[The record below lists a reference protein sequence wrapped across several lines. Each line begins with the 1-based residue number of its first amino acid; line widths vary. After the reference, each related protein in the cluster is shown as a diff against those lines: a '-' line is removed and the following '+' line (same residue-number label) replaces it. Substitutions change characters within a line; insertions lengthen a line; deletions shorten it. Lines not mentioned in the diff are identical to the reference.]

1 MAAVLST
8 TGAGGWVSVPYR
20 GPLGP
25 MTLAARYDPG
35 RGRAGLAGVWFDGQ
49 RHDRAGLP
57 PAAGGPEP
65 AGQVSG
71 LGSAPT
77 AGGPE
82 LAGVLAHAA
91 GWLDAYF
98 RRAWQAPDEAGLV
111 LAPVGTAFQREV
123 WAALGEV
130 PLGETTTYGALA
142 RTLAARTGR
151 PVSARA
157 VGGAVGRNPLSI
169 VVPCHRV
176 VGADGSLTGYAG
188 GVERKRWLL
197 EHEAAVPWVC
207 VTGL

>member
-1 MAAVLST
+1 MAAVLSS
-8 TGAGGWVSVPYR
+8 TGAGGWLSVPYR

-35 RGRAGLAGVWFDGQ
+35 RGCAGLAGVWFDGQ

-57 PAAGGPEP
+57 PAAGGPE
-65 AGQVSG
+65 
-71 LGSAPT
+71 
-77 AGGPE
+77 

-91 GWLDAYF
+91 GWLDACF

-157 VGGAVGRNPLSI
+157 VGGAVGRNPLAI

-197 EHEAAVPWVC
+197 EHEATVPWVC
-207 VTGL
+207 VTEL